1 MSRIEVLKPGMF
13 STFQDLGRFGF
24 QSLGV
29 SVSGAMDEL
38 SHRLANLLVG
48 NDEAQATLEMTMVGA
63 TLRFD
68 ASALI
73 ALCGAD
79 LEASLLSEGGN
90 AKSATPVDLAIA
102 TVVPAGSVLQFGKR
116 QAGLRGYLAVAG
128 GFDLP
133 TVMGS
138 ASTHV
143 RGALGGFEGRALRK
157 GDVVGLRGAGAMS
170 TPVGAPALRS
180 SVGSARS
187 ASASVQVPAL
197 DATATELLCQ
207 LIEADV
213 GTPIRL
219 SRGREW
225 ALFTPAAQRALTTE
239 SMTVTS
245 QSDRMAYRL
254 DGPVLE
260 RLQPGDILSEAVAF
274 GTVQVP
280 PQGLPMVLMADRQST
295 GGYPR
300 IAQVASVDLP
310 RLAQIAPGE
319 TIRFEMI
326 EVAQA
331 QRLLIE
337 RARLLQ
343 ALRESLASNIE
354 EGASDE

>member
-1 MSRIEVLKPGMF
+1 MSSIEVVKPGMF
-13 STFQDLGRFGF
+13 STFQDLGRYGF

-63 TLRFD
+63 TLRFNG
-68 ASALI
+68 ASVI
-73 ALCGAD
+73 AVCGAD
-79 LEASLLSEGGN
+79 LEASLLLEGAD
-90 AKSATPVDLAIA
+90 AKSATPVDLATA
-102 TVVPAGSVLQFGKR
+102 TAAPAGSVLQFGKR
-116 QAGLRGYLAVAG
+116 QTGMRGYLAVAG
-128 GFDLP
+128 GFELP
-133 TVMGS
+133 LVMGS

-157 GDVVGLRGAGAMS
+157 GDVIGLREAAMTS
-170 TPVGAPALRS
+170 EP
-180 SVGSARS
+180 
-187 ASASVQVPAL
+187 L
-197 DATATELLCQ
+197 DATATELLSQ
-207 LIEADV
+207 LLGADV
-213 GTPIRL
+213 GTPIRV

-225 ALFTPAAQRALTTE
+225 SLFTAASQAAFLAE

-254 DGPVLE
+254 DGPVLT
-260 RLQPGDILSEAVAF
+260 RTQPGDILSEAVAF

-319 TIRFEMI
+319 SIRFEMI
-326 EVAQA
+326 DVMQA
-331 QRLLIE
+331 QRLLVE
-337 RARLLQ
+337 RARLMQ
-343 ALRESLASNIE
+343 ALRESLTEADRDIR
-354 EGASDE
+354 